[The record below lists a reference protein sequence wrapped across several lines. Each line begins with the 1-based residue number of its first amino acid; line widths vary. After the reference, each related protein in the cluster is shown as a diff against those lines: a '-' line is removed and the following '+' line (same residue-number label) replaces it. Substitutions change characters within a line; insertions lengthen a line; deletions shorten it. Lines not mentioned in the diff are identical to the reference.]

1 MRTLTFSL
9 LFPVRARSMGFAHTC
24 NTGAAHA
31 RTVGA
36 AHARTITTKHKSKSK
51 ASELPSSETSESLRY
66 VVESQHP
73 KVPMPYTPF
82 AQYIFSEIHKWSH
95 KTAIECGIT
104 GRRYTYGKLLDGVMR
119 FGGML
124 QQLIRDNSE
133 VSDPTKL
140 IVAIL
145 SPNSPEYPVVFMGT
159 LAVSAVATTINP
171 TYTPGEL
178 GACFFHSPT
187 DLPVQV
193 PVTDSGMPLIP
204 SPSLVLSSS
213 SLSTTKAEPR
223 LICRLR
229 HILPELERRPLDDL
243 LSFLPQIPS
252 ETIACMPYS
261 SGTTGKPK
269 GVCIPHSSL
278 SNIIPIY
285 HNPYTFTVIKADGE
299 HQEEF
304 MGLLPFFHIY
314 GMMTVMSCAMFNGVK
329 LITLPRFEPKS
340 FLEVLKKNRVSCL
353 HVVPPL
359 LQFIASSPVVSA
371 ADLDSI
377 HTVICGAAPSYPSAV
392 TMLKEKVSR
401 PIFFQEGYGLT
412 ELLCTHLTPKD
423 EEKLGSCGK
432 LLPNMS
438 AKIIDLDTNV
448 ALPPGAKGELY
459 IKTPVMMS
467 HYHNNPQQTAD
478 TIDADGWFRTGDIA
492 SYQEDG
498 NFIISDRIKE
508 VIKVKGMQ
516 VSPSELEDVILGH
529 PNVADVGIVGV
540 EDERAGEVPRAYV
553 VRHGQVTEQ
562 QLHDFM
568 ESRVAPYKQLAGGIK
583 FVEGLPKNSTGKLL
597 RKELKKKAE
606 QK

>member
-1 MRTLTFSL
+1 
-9 LFPVRARSMGFAHTC
+9 
-24 NTGAAHA
+24 
-31 RTVGA
+31 
-36 AHARTITTKHKSKSK
+36 
-51 ASELPSSETSESLRY
+51 
-66 VVESQHP
+66 
-73 KVPMPYTPF
+73 
-82 AQYIFSEIHKWSH
+82 
-95 KTAIECGIT
+95 
-104 GRRYTYGKLLDGVMR
+104 
-119 FGGML
+119 
-124 QQLIRDNSE
+124 
-133 VSDPTKL
+133 
-140 IVAIL
+140 
-145 SPNSPEYPVVFMGT
+145 
-159 LAVSAVATTINP
+159 
-171 TYTPGEL
+171 
-178 GACFFHSPT
+178 
-187 DLPVQV
+187 
-193 PVTDSGMPLIP
+193 
-204 SPSLVLSSS
+204 
-213 SLSTTKAEPR
+213 
-223 LICRLR
+223 
-229 HILPELERRPLDDL
+229 
-243 LSFLPQIPS
+243 IPS